1 MKAFKGVY
9 KNGTVKFEEPFSLKE
24 GTEVLVIPVASEETN
39 VDISTLLLQQETLK
53 KIWEDEED
61 LYGEI

>member
-1 MKAFKGVY
+1 MRAFKGVY
-9 KNGTVKFEEPFSLKE
+9 KNGAVEFQEPFSLKD
-24 GTEVLVIPVASEETN
+24 GTEVLVIPVMTGETN

>member
-1 MKAFKGVY
+1 MKAFKAVY
-9 KNGTVKFEEPFSLKE
+9 KDGAVRFEEPLSLKD
-24 GTEVLVIPVASEETN
+24 GTEVLVIPVTDEETN
-39 VDISTLLLQQETLK
+39 IDISTLLLQQETLK

>member
-9 KNGTVKFEEPFSLKE
+9 KNGTVEFEEPFSLE
-24 GTEVLVIPVASEETN
+24 DGTEVLIIPITTEETD
-39 VDISTLLLQQETLK
+39 VDISTLLLQQEALK

-61 LYGEI
+61 LYGQI

>member
-24 GTEVLVIPVASEETN
+24 GTEVLIIPITAEETD
-39 VDISTLLLQQETLK
+39 VDISTLILQQEALT
-53 KIWEDEED
+53 KIWENEED
-61 LYGEI
+61 LYGEV

>member
-9 KNGTVKFEEPFSLKE
+9 KNVAVEFQEPFSLKD
-24 GTEVLVIPVASEETN
+24 GTEVLVIPVMTGETN
-39 VDISTLLLQQETLK
+39 VDISTLLQQETLK

>member
-9 KNGTVKFEEPFSLKE
+9 KNGTVQFEKPFSLE
-24 GTEVLVIPVASEETN
+24 DGTEVLIIPITTEKTD
-39 VDISTLLLQQETLK
+39 VDISTLLLQQEALK
-53 KIWEDEED
+53 KFWEDEED